1 MTIQEF
7 KDSLKNQNPPTDISE
22 IATALWYDANGDWE
36 AAHNVAQS
44 QEGTREYDLLH
55 AYLHRKEG
63 DNWNANYWYR
73 RAKSK
78 MPDVSLE
85 EEWEELVSYF
95 L

>member
-7 KDSLKNQNPPTDISE
+7 KDSLKEQNPPMDISA
-22 IATALWYDANGDWE
+22 IATALWYDAKGNWE

-44 QEGTREYDLLH
+44 QEGVRDYDLLH

-63 DNWNANYWYR
+63 DNWNANYWYK

-78 MPDVSLE
+78 MPHVSLA
-85 EEWEELVSYF
+85 EEWEELVLYF